1 MLVGREDGNLE
12 LKEDKL
18 GEVISEENS
27 IFSDVE
33 EEIVRLLVSSSSWL
47 KISIS
52 VKEWWFG
59 SIRYELERIWI
70 WFFFGDKNYD
80 IRNMWSCGII
90 LLAWFI
96 IFFLSKAR

>member
-47 KISIS
+47 KILIS
-52 VKEWWFG
+52 VKE
-59 SIRYELERIWI
+59 
-70 WFFFGDKNYD
+70 
-80 IRNMWSCGII
+80 
-90 LLAWFI
+90 
-96 IFFLSKAR
+96 

>member
-52 VKEWWFG
+52 VKE
-59 SIRYELERIWI
+59 
-70 WFFFGDKNYD
+70 
-80 IRNMWSCGII
+80 
-90 LLAWFI
+90 
-96 IFFLSKAR
+96 

>member
-47 KISIS
+47 KILIS
-52 VKEWWFG
+52 VKEYWFG
-59 SIRYELERIWI
+59 SIRYEL
-70 WFFFGDKNYD
+70 GN
-80 IRNMWSCGII
+80 N
-90 LLAWFI
+90 
-96 IFFLSKAR
+96 